1 MDCPIGYDLIWSSS
15 ERILWGIA
23 ITIAIM
29 CGIYFIYIARKRE
42 VFKDRIIML
51 GLASLPIGFAFSLL
65 FTYFQVFQVKGI
77 YNIGN
82 NLFCGNYPSSKQA
95 SDLYKLFGV
104 LSYISFGL
112 GGMFFVLAYDI
123 IVKRTRFLLTIISTV
138 LIGIL
143 IYFSIID
150 NIEMVQLVFN
160 VFLILELMLFVPFI
174 LFLYTKWS
182 HFEFKAVSSFFFFGF
197 ILLVISLNFAKSTHK
212 ELNFFPLLLGPLL
225 LIAGCCI
232 IIIPIIIDPSVVS
245 RPLTYWVLFAIL
257 TITLLIGIT
266 IIDIVVVSLQEKWSL
281 PWRLLIGEFLVAI
294 IYFSILLNLI
304 IKNIRSEIISIS
316 EEKLKKDEAYKA
328 DFLSMFTR
336 PQQVNFLTSISHE
349 LKTPL
354 TSIIGFTR
362 TILKGRTGEINEEQE
377 SQLNIILNSATH
389 LHELI
394 NRVFDITKIEAS
406 KLTIRK
412 DKFNLVEELI
422 QTKETFSVA
431 AKEKGLEIFVDA
443 PENLIIYN
451 DKQRINQIL
460 INLIGNAIKFT
471 DRGRISIKIK
481 RKKEN
486 IVISVKDTGLGIKE
500 EDLKKLFKPF
510 SRILEPGKYKEG
522 SGLGLHLSKKLANL
536 LGGELTV
543 KSKFGKGSTFK
554 LVLTREEEEISY

>member
-82 NLFCGNYPSSKQA
+82 NLFCGNYPSSIQA

-257 TITLLIGIT
+257 TITFLIGIT